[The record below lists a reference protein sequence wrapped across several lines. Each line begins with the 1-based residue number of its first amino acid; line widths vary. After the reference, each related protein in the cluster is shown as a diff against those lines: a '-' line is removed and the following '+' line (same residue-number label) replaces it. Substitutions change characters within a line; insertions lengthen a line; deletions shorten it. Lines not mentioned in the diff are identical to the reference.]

1 MITVQE
7 ASHIIQAQTSRWP
20 SESVGLVQATGRVL
34 AEDLQADRDF
44 PPFDRVTMDGIAI
57 PFDTFATGARNFPL
71 CGVQAAGKPQLILKN
86 PNGALEVMTGAMLP
100 SGTDTVIRYEDL
112 LIADNQATVITDAI
126 ARGQNVHRTGTDR
139 KAGDVIVAA
148 GRRLSAAEIA
158 IAATIGKASLRVLR
172 FPRIAILSTGDE
184 LVSVGSEPLPHQ
196 IRMSNAYAIQSLL
209 QPWQSGCSLIHLPD
223 ELEKSME
230 IIRQALQHHD
240 ILILSGGVSAGKFD
254 FIPQAMQNLGIQTL
268 FHQVAQRPGKP
279 FWFGISNNQQ
289 AIFALPGNPVSA
301 FAGTVRYIL
310 PFVKACA
317 GLNPA
322 PEVYA
327 MLSEPFSF
335 KPKLTYF
342 LQVSIRYNHDGQ
354 ILATPLSGKGSGDF
368 ANLSDAD
375 GFLELP
381 ADRDN
386 FEQGDVFPLW
396 RYR

>member
-7 ASHIIQAQTSRWP
+7 ASQIILAHTSPWP
-20 SESVGLVQATGRVL
+20 TESVGLEQATGRVL
-34 AEDLQADRDF
+34 AETLRADRDF

-57 PFDTFATGARNFPL
+57 PFDTFAAGTRSFPL
-71 CGVQAAGKPQLILKN
+71 CGIQAAGQPQLTLN
-86 PNGALEVMTGAMLP
+86 TPNGALEVMTGATLP
-100 SGTDTVIRYEDL
+100 AGTNTVIRYEDL
-112 LIADNQATVITDAI
+112 LIANNQATVVTDAI
-126 ARGQNVHRTGTDR
+126 ARGQNIHCTGTDR
-139 KAGDVIVAA
+139 KAGDIIVAA

-184 LVSVGSEPLPHQ
+184 LVSVDSNPLPHQ
-196 IRMSNAYAIQSLL
+196 IRMSNAYAIQALL
-209 QPWQSGCSLIHLPD
+209 QPWQSACSLIHLPD

-230 IIRQALQHHD
+230 LISQALHHHD

-254 FIPQAMQNLGIQTL
+254 FIPQAMQGLGVRTL

-279 FWFGISNNQQ
+279 FWFGISSNQQ

-301 FAGTVRYIL
+301 FAGTIRYIL
-310 PFVKACA
+310 PFIKACA
-317 GLNPA
+317 GLNPD
-322 PEVYA
+322 PEAYA
-327 MLSEPFSF
+327 VLTEPFSF

-342 LQVSIRYNHDGQ
+342 LQVGIRYNQDGH

-386 FEQGDVFPLW
+386 FEQGEVFPLW